1 MDSLS
6 ERFGKIDVS
15 PAYKVVCDAIE
26 KQILS
31 GRLEEGDQ
39 LPTETALASQ
49 LGVNRSTVREGL
61 RLLEQRGLLRRGG
74 GRRLHVAVPR
84 HVDVAPGLTKNL
96 LLQKVSL
103 RELWEVLMMLEPP
116 TAAQAAQTRRPA
128 DLNALEDNLART
140 RKAVS
145 AGEDVVGLDVEF
157 HRLIAEAVDNR
168 VLLLCREPISALIY
182 PSVGPI
188 MKVNPGASRRLL
200 DAHTFIFEGIRDGD
214 ADQAQTWM
222 RKHIEDFRR
231 AFDHNGID
239 MDRPVGQILP
249 GGGTDVATG

>member
-1 MDSLS
+1 MN
-6 ERFGKIDVS
+6 ECFGKIDVS

-26 KQILS
+26 RQILS

-39 LPTETALASQ
+39 LPTETDLASQ

-84 HVDVAPGLTKNL
+84 HIDMAPGLTKNL
-96 LLQKVSL
+96 LLQKVTL

-116 TAAQAAQTRRPA
+116 TAAQATRTRSSA
-128 DLNALEDNLART
+128 DLRALEVNLDKTGR
-140 RKAVS
+140 AV
-145 AGEDVVGLDVEF
+145 ADGESVVGLDVEF

-188 MKVNPGASRRLL
+188 MKVNPDAAQRLL
-200 DAHTFIFEGIRDGD
+200 DAHTWIYEGIRDGEP
-214 ADQAQTWM
+214 ARAETWM

-231 AFDHNGID
+231 AFDRNQID
-239 MDRPVGQILP
+239 MDCPVGQILP
-249 GGGTDVATG
+249 EGGAGVSGA